1 MQKCQETRERKS
13 DMKDT
18 ENVKNIIIGGT
29 VLTIVVLVLILMA
42 GIQKEREKNEDWRVE
57 GQVIKR
63 EAVTRDDEKNGTE
76 KVYLIDCEDENGV
89 VHTFELTD
97 AVMKGNISAEEAF
110 REIKSGK
117 VYRFKV
123 GWREKELMDKPGYYP
138 SIYGAASLAEVNLA
152 LAAQAA
158 EAESEKTAAATEE
171 AAATETA
178 AAIETASVPETG
190 VSADTEDDTKST
202 IAGRDRDH
210 TEAATAQETSKR
222 RETESEERPTKLEIG
237 GIKIE
242 PVEQTVDEELL
253 ESLEAQ
259 VKKELE
265 ESIRA
270 ELEENFDMERKSLQ
284 KEIENLEE
292 KLK

>member
-1 MQKCQETRERKS
+1 
-13 DMKDT
+13 MKDK
-18 ENVKNIIIGGT
+18 ENVKNIIIGGAGFIIF
-29 VLTIVVLVLILMA
+29 LLVLILMA
-42 GIQKEREKNEDWRVE
+42 NIQKEREKNEDWRVE

-97 AVMKGNISAEEAF
+97 AALDGNISAKEAF
-110 REIKSGK
+110 REIETGK
-117 VYRFKV
+117 AYRFKV
-123 GWREKELMDKPGYYP
+123 GWREKEIVDKPGYYP
-138 SIYGAASLAEVNLA
+138 SIYGAASLVEVNLA
-152 LAAQAA
+152 LSAQAA
-158 EAESEKTAAATEE
+158 EAEAT
-171 AAATETA
+171 
-178 AAIETASVPETG
+178 
-190 VSADTEDDTKST
+190 ADTEETTDGKETTGAKERTSIPETRASSDTENDTK
-202 IAGRDRDH
+202 
-210 TEAATAQETSKR
+210 ATTAVRERETAETTTALETSTR
-222 RETESEERPTKLEIG
+222 REAESEERPSKLEIG

-242 PVEQTVDEELL
+242 PVEQTVDEELM

-265 ESIRA
+265 ESIQA
-270 ELEENFDMERKSLQ
+270 ELEESFDMERKSLR

>member
-1 MQKCQETRERKS
+1 
-13 DMKDT
+13 MKDK
-18 ENVKNIIIGGT
+18 ENVKNIIIGGAGFIIF
-29 VLTIVVLVLILMA
+29 LLVLILMA
-42 GIQKEREKNEDWRVE
+42 NIQKEREKNEDWRVE

-97 AVMKGNISAEEAF
+97 AALDGNISAKEAF
-110 REIKSGK
+110 REIETGK
-117 VYRFKV
+117 AYRFKV
-123 GWREKELMDKPGYYP
+123 GWREKEIMDKPGYYP
-138 SIYGAASLAEVNLA
+138 SIYGAASLVEVNLA
-152 LAAQAA
+152 LSAQAA
-158 EAESEKTAAATEE
+158 EAEAT
-171 AAATETA
+171 
-178 AAIETASVPETG
+178 
-190 VSADTEDDTKST
+190 ADTEETTDGKETTGAKERTSIPETRASSDTENDTK
-202 IAGRDRDH
+202 
-210 TEAATAQETSKR
+210 ATTAVRERETAETTTALETSTR
-222 RETESEERPTKLEIG
+222 REAESEERPSKLEIG

-242 PVEQTVDEELL
+242 PVEQTVDEELM

-265 ESIRA
+265 ESIQA
-270 ELEENFDMERKSLQ
+270 ELEESFDMERKSLR